1 MTSTVLTGIE
11 SAAAPSLIAALQA
24 FNQFET
30 DIGTD
35 PLQWAVKV
43 PSAKLKFLGTLGLQL
58 QPLIGAEVL
67 AGEAVINT
75 TTAGWITKL
84 KALSAP
90 TSTTTSAS
98 APAIPA

>member
-1 MTSTVLTGIE
+1 MTDPVVTQIE
-11 SAAAPSLIAALQA
+11 AAAAPSLIAALQA

-43 PSAKLKFLGTLGLQL
+43 PAAKLKFLGTLGLQL
-58 QPLIGAEVL
+58 QPLIGAEVV
-67 AGEAVINT
+67 AGEGVINA

-84 KALSAP
+84 QALK
-90 TSTTTSAS
+90 
-98 APAIPA
+98 PA

>member
-1 MTSTVLTGIE
+1 MTDTAVATIE
-11 SAAAPSLIAALQA
+11 AAAAPSLISALQA

-43 PSAKLKFLGTLGLQL
+43 PAAKLKFLGTLGLQL
-58 QPLIGAEVL
+58 QPLIGAEVV
-67 AGEAVINT
+67 AAEAVINT

-84 KALSAP
+84 QALK
-90 TSTTTSAS
+90 
-98 APAIPA
+98 APA

>member
-1 MTSTVLTGIE
+1 MTNPVVTQIE
-11 SAAAPSLIAALQA
+11 AAAAPSLIAALLA

-35 PLQWAVKV
+35 PLQWAAKV
-43 PSAKLKFLGTLGLQL
+43 PPAKLKFLGTLGLQL
-58 QPLIGAEVL
+58 QPLIGAEFV

-84 KALSAP
+84 QALKAP
-90 TSTTTSAS
+90 TA
-98 APAIPA
+98 

>member
-1 MTSTVLTGIE
+1 MSNPNAFLA
-11 SAAAPSLIAALQA
+11 AAAPSLVTALEA

-43 PSAKLKFLGTLGLQL
+43 PAAKLKFLGTLGLQL
-58 QPLIGAEVL
+58 QPLIGAEVV
-67 AGEAVINT
+67 AGESVINA

-84 KALSAP
+84 KALPAP
-90 TSTTTSAS
+90 GTTA
-98 APAIPA
+98 